1 MKAFISHSSIDK
13 PFALRLAEALRAN
26 GIDVW
31 IDDMELTVGDN
42 IIQKIKEGI
51 QSSDAIIVVL
61 SKNYVSSK
69 WAMQELSM
77 FMARAL
83 SEESIRVIPALIEE
97 CDIPVFLRDRMY
109 VDFRPDFDSAF
120 NRILHALHVRGPSPP
135 AEPTQASRESAKR
148 SSLDLHASK
157 LSRHLRNGELTLV
170 CGAGVSAAAGTP
182 TWPVLLNELLSN
194 LIRRKLP
201 DAPPSP
207 EDHRKLAQ
215 LYQEFFSPSALVV
228 AQYLKNGL
236 GADFLETVRHTLY
249 AQSPNSSE
257 LLEAISDMCRPQRS
271 RKSLNSIITFNFD
284 DLIEHNL
291 KKNQISYRAI
301 YAEGQKAHRSELPIY
316 HVHGYLP
323 RMGSIDES
331 HAIVFSEDA
340 YHTQFIDP
348 FSWSNMV
355 QLNHF
360 GQAVCLFVGLS
371 MSDPN
376 LRRLLDVAMRK
387 NPERNANHYVFK
399 KRNDP
404 EVLASEISHLGLA
417 SNDIGTVH
425 EFIVMSE
432 ILEEQDS
439 LNLGLNTIWIDDYS
453 EIPLFLR
460 ELTTDQ
466 HGT

>member
-1 MKAFISHSSIDK
+1 MKVFISHSSIDK
-13 PFALRLAEALRAN
+13 AFASRLAEVLNAN
-26 GIDVW
+26 GISVW
-31 IDDMELTVGDN
+31 IDEMSLSLGDN
-42 IIQKIKEGI
+42 IIQKIEEGI
-51 QSSDAIIVVL
+51 RSSDVIIAVL

-83 SEESIRVIPALIEE
+83 SEESIRVFPALIEE
-97 CDIPVFLRDRMY
+97 CDIPVFLRDRLY
-109 VDFRPDFDSAF
+109 VDFRPDFDAAAS
-120 NRILHALHVRGPSPP
+120 RILQALQVREPLP
-135 AEPTQASRESAKR
+135 AVQATPASRESAKR
-148 SSLDLHASK
+148 NSLELHSSK
-157 LSRHLRNGELTLV
+157 LSKHLRDGELTLV

-201 DAPPSP
+201 DGPPAA
-207 EDHRKLAQ
+207 EDQKKLAQ

-236 GADFLETVRHTLY
+236 GVDFLETVRRTLY
-249 AQSPNSSE
+249 AQSPKSSE
-257 LLEAISDMCRPQRS
+257 LLDAMIDMCRPQRS
-271 RKSLNSIITFNFD
+271 RNSLNSIITFNFD

-291 KKNQISYRAI
+291 EENHIRHRAI
-301 YAEGQKAHRSELPIY
+301 YAEGQKANRSELPIY

-323 RMGSIDES
+323 HVGNIDET

-360 GQAVCLFVGLS
+360 GQTICLFVGLS

-387 NPERNANHYVFK
+387 NPERHANHYVFK

-404 EVLASEISHLGLA
+404 DVLGSKIAHLELA
-417 SNDIGTVH
+417 GNDVETAH
-425 EFIVMSE
+425 EFVVMSE

-453 EIPLFLR
+453 EIPPFLR
-460 ELTTDQ
+460 ALTTDP
-466 HGT
+466 